1 MVRMAGLLLL
11 LVLIGCGSNDKAPT
25 ATQTPTT
32 QTPTT
37 TGAMAPE
44 PSSVANMPRVQQGSQ
59 DSLAALPAG
68 HDAGFL
74 HAAFRS
80 AESVWEREF
89 SSVGTPYR
97 HGKVSFFHST
107 VRTPCGEQSRETG
120 PFYCPADDGVY
131 LNTAFFDALARAH
144 ALQSQFAAGYVTGHE
159 VGHHVQQLLGTLQ
172 RVADANRSDPGGEN
186 ARSVQVE
193 LQADCYAGIWLHTV
207 SAAGQLTEAD
217 VADILRAAAVVGDDF
232 QRNQAGV
239 ELAPETWTH
248 GSSEQR
254 QHWLSV
260 GLTEGR
266 PAACD
271 TFAQPQTG

>member
-1 MVRMAGLLLL
+1 LLA
-11 LVLIGCGSNDKAPT
+11 LIGCGSNDKAPT
-25 ATQTPTT
+25 ATQTPTAT
-32 QTPTT
+32 N
-37 TGAMAPE
+37 AIALE
-44 PSSVANMPRVQQGSQ
+44 PAAVARMPQVPQGSQ
-59 DSLAALPAG
+59 DSLQALG
-68 HDAGFL
+68 HGAGFL
-74 HAAFRS
+74 YAAFRS

-89 SSVGTPYR
+89 SSAQTPYR

-120 PFYCPADDGVY
+120 PFYCPADHGVY
-131 LNTAFFDALARAH
+131 LNTAFFDSLAQAFGLR
-144 ALQSQFAAGYVTGHE
+144 SEFAAGYVTGHQ

-172 RVADANRSDPGGEN
+172 RVAAADKSDPSGAN

-193 LQADCYAGIWLHTV
+193 LQADCYSGIWLHTV
-207 SAAGQLTEAD
+207 SAAGQLSDAD
-217 VADILRAAAVVGDDF
+217 VADSLGAAAVGGDDF

-239 ELAPETWTH
+239 DLAPETWTH

-260 GLTEGR
+260 GLKEGR

-271 TFAQPQTG
+271 TFNQPGEG

>member
-1 MVRMAGLLLL
+1 
-11 LVLIGCGSNDKAPT
+11 LVLIGCGSSDKAPT

-32 QTPTT
+32 TT
-37 TGAMAPE
+37 SVKSPE
-44 PSSVANMPRVQQGSQ
+44 PAAVAKMPQVPQGSEH
-59 DSLAALPAG
+59 SLEALPAQ
-68 HDAGFL
+68 HEAGFL

-89 SSVGTPYR
+89 AAAGTPYR
-97 HGKVSFFHST
+97 HGKVSFFHNT
-107 VRTPCGEQSRETG
+107 VRTACGDQTRETG
-120 PFYCPADDGVY
+120 PFYCPADEGVY
-131 LNTAFFDALARAH
+131 LNTGFFDALARAH
-144 ALQSQFAAGYVTGHE
+144 GLQSGFAAGYVTGHE
-159 VGHHVQQLLGTLQ
+159 VGHHVQWLLGTLQ
-172 RVADANRSDPGGEN
+172 RVAAADKSDPSGKN
-186 ARSVQVE
+186 ARSVQTE

-207 SAAGQLTEAD
+207 SAAGQLSGAD

-248 GSSEQR
+248 GSSAQR

-260 GLTEGR
+260 GLKEGR

-271 TFAQPQTG
+271 TFGQAQTG